1 MPERKS
7 QQMLEMPE
15 ETVPQKFKNLRT
27 IARAAAYNPE
37 FRAYIFNRAH
47 VAGYND
53 MRRDAP
59 AFFRLLAG
67 DFIYTPE
74 VGEFYQY
81 PLHFA
86 RAPLGDCDDQTIYL
100 AAAADVIFTSGG
112 TEANNLALVGGC
124 RGHLFVSA
132 VEHPSVIESARC
144 LRERGFEVTFLPV
157 DGMGVVGKAVK
168 AAGGELVGAV
178 ATDGFEY
185 DASEG
190 EEDGKFIGLPLDE
203 DNQSDQSAD
212 RIAAWVSELKK
223 SFT

>member
-100 AAAADVIFTSGG
+100 AAAADVIGIPNEFILIADV
-112 TEANNLALVGGC
+112 ANRELLHVFLRAWTPDELNIDNTLPGKPLAV
-124 RGHLFVSA
+124 RPIAWISNNRP
-132 VEHPSVIESARC
+132 EK
-144 LRERGFEVTFLPV
+144 RETYV
-157 DGMGVVGKAVK
+157 
-168 AAGGELVGAV
+168 
-178 ATDGFEY
+178 
-185 DASEG
+185 
-190 EEDGKFIGLPLDE
+190 
-203 DNQSDQSAD
+203 
-212 RIAAWVSELKK
+212 
-223 SFT
+223 